1 MKLSDLLGGLDV
13 DAVRF
18 PSRSGGS
25 DPADMEIGSIHCRAQ
40 EVEPGGLFV
49 AIAGFRADGHDYIA
63 EAVERGTVAVVV
75 EKPAAA
81 EAVVV
86 EVASSRRALAEIS
99 TRFYGQPSQKLFVIG
114 ITGTNGKTTT
124 AYLIESV
131 LRCAGLEAGV
141 IGTIDYRY
149 GGVSHAN
156 PVTTPE
162 SIDLQR
168 ILADM
173 LEYGVTHVV
182 IEVSSHAIDLH
193 RVDGCHLD
201 IGVFTNLTRDHL
213 DYHGDMATY
222 GACKKRL
229 FTDYLGPE
237 NPKRRKVAVINVD
250 DPMGRELVDAFI
262 GESIT
267 TGHGETCR
275 VRPENYRLERD
286 GTVFR
291 LSTPL
296 GGVDIASPLV
306 GEHNLENILSAA
318 GVGAAMGLSP
328 ETIRAGIEAVS
339 TIPGRLEPIVNDRGI
354 YVYVDYAHTP
364 DALENVISALRA
376 VSPSRLICIFGCGG
390 DRDRGKRAPMG
401 EIAGRRCDLA
411 VVTSD
416 NPRTEPPQA
425 IIDQILAGMGRQGRP
440 YAPEELRNGFTAPGY
455 VVEPDRRSAIRLGVA
470 AAGSGDTIL
479 IAGKGHETYQ
489 IVGSRIDPFDDRQE
503 AKAALAAPRP

>member
-1 MKLSDLLGGLDV
+1 MKLSDLLVGLDV
-13 DAVRF
+13 GAVRS
-18 PSRSGGS
+18 PSRSGGT
-25 DPADMEIGSIHCRAQ
+25 DPAEMEIGSIHCRAQ
-40 EVEPGGLFV
+40 NVEPGGLFV
-49 AIAGFRADGHDYIA
+49 AITGFRADGHDYIA
-63 EAVERGTVAVVV
+63 EAVDRGAVAVVV

-86 EVASSRRALAEIS
+86 EVVSSRKALAEIS
-99 TRFYGQPSQKLFVIG
+99 SRFYGQPSQKLFIIG

-131 LRCAGLEAGV
+131 LRRAGLETGV

-173 LEYGVTHVV
+173 IENGVTHV
-182 IEVSSHAIDLH
+182 ILEVSSHAIDLH

-213 DYHGDMATY
+213 DYHGNMAAY

-237 NPKRRKVAVINVD
+237 NPKRRKVAVVNMD
-250 DPMGRELVDAFI
+250 DPMGRELVDAI
-262 GESIT
+262 SGEIVT
-267 TGHGETCR
+267 TGHAETCR
-275 VRPENYRLERD
+275 VRPESYSLERS

-296 GGVDIASPLV
+296 GAVAVASALV
-306 GEHNLENILSAA
+306 GDHNLENILSAA

-328 ETIRAGIEAVS
+328 ETVRAGIEAVS
-339 TIPGRLEPIVNDRGI
+339 TIPGRLESIANDKGL

-364 DALENVISALRA
+364 DALENVISSLRA
-376 VSPSRLICIFGCGG
+376 VSASRLICIFGCGG
-390 DRDRGKRAPMG
+390 DRDRGKRARMG
-401 EIAGRRCDLA
+401 EIAGHRCDLT

-425 IIDQILAGMGRQGRP
+425 IIDQILTGMGRQGRA
-440 YAPEELRNGFTAPGY
+440 YTPEELRDGFGAPGY
-455 VVEPDRRSAIRLGVA
+455 VVEPDRRNAIRLGVA
-470 AAGSGDTIL
+470 AADIGDTIL

-503 AKAALAAPRP
+503 ARAALAGPRP